1 MSVAFFDEV
10 DKLLNEHGSEFESIV
25 KKLPRNCQRT
35 FWSATID
42 DNTERK
48 LKALTRDPRSAAV
61 QRVDTRRMLT
71 KNCANYKVSVASD
84 DATAK
89 YAVMDL
95 ISRFSGFQQMLV
107 FANKPK
113 DADFIA
119 GRLRAKGWSVDSM
132 HGRNDGHERDKIRK
146 SFRNGDVS
154 VLIASD
160 ILSRGLDC
168 AHLNC
173 VVNWGMPRLSLPHL
187 LPFRFACA

>member
-1 MSVAFFDEV
+1 MELIEQF
-10 DKLLNEHGSEFESIV
+10 
-25 KKLPRNCQRT
+25 
-35 FWSATID
+35 AT
-42 DNTERK
+42 
-48 LKALTRDPRSAAV
+48 
-61 QRVDTRRMLT
+61 
-71 KNCANYKVSVASD
+71 
-84 DATAK
+84 
-89 YAVMDL
+89 
-95 ISRFSGFQQMLV
+95 FQQMLV

-113 DADFIA
+113 DADFVA

-132 HGRNDGHERDKIRK
+132 HGQDVVCFESGRTIM

-168 AHLNC
+168 ADLNC